1 MDPDVTLNNRGLSP
15 FSWRFVLP
23 TLVIFLVGCSEDPP
37 SKTVDSHEATG
48 PSPIQVFVVNYPLQ
62 YFAERIGGD
71 YVEAVLPVPPG
82 EDPAAWYPGP
92 EAIAGFQG
100 ADLILKNGAGYAAWI
115 DRVTLPASRI
125 VDTSGKFRESYMRVK
140 EAVVHTHGPEGDHSH
155 GEIAFTTWLD
165 PLLAIEQ
172 ADAIR
177 DALTRLRPDRQA
189 IFQKGF
195 AALERD
201 LRELDREL
209 REITSGQPLRP
220 ILASHPVY
228 QYLAARYH
236 LNLHS
241 VHFEPDEYPD
251 GRSWRSLAR
260 ILRNHDAS
268 WMLWEGTP
276 RPETVV
282 SLEDLGVKSVVFD
295 PCGNRP
301 ESGDYFSIMKIN
313 QDNLRKVFSGSSDP

>member
-1 MDPDVTLNNRGLSP
+1 MDPDVTFNGEGLTP
-15 FSWRFVLP
+15 FSWRVVLP
-23 TLVIFLVGCSEDPP
+23 TLIIILAGCSEDPRN
-37 SKTVDSHEATG
+37 KAVDSHEATG
-48 PSPIQVFVVNYPLQ
+48 TSPIQVFVVNYPLQ
-62 YFAERIGGD
+62 YFAERIGGEE
-71 YVEAVLPVPPG
+71 VEVVFPVPPG
-82 EDPAAWYPGP
+82 EDPAAWSPGP
-92 EAIAGFQG
+92 ETIAGFQG

-125 VDTSGKFRESYMRVK
+125 VDTSGRFRDSYLPVVD
-140 EAVVHTHGPEGDHSH
+140 AVVHTHGPDGDHSH
-155 GEIAFTTWLD
+155 GEISFTTWLD

-177 DALTRLRPDRQA
+177 DTLTRLRPERQA

-201 LRELDREL
+201 LRDLDREL

-220 ILASHPVY
+220 ILTSHPVY

-260 ILRNHDAS
+260 ILRNHDAN

-282 SLEDLGVKSVVFD
+282 SLEDLGVKSVLFD

-301 ESGDYFSIMKIN
+301 ESGDYLSVMKAN
-313 QDNLRKVFSGSSDP
+313 LGNLRLVYSGSPDP